1 MQLQQQ
7 QQKTKNKEHTQDEID
22 LEIQE
27 HINKVEQEN
36 FDIVVH
42 QREKLKE
49 AHKKQK
55 QTTQDLLKQGEQLGN
70 ISKTAGR
77 IYKKSKEGEKT
88 TEDIKREG
96 RFFKFPKIF
105 TKIKEIFKP
114 KDKVLENI
122 NKKKEK
128 KSEYKPSELD
138 SKTGA
143 TTDDNLK
150 LLLGDLRQMRKEAE
164 FQNKEINKQKVDI
177 NHISKVSKESEHIMS
192 KTTQE
197 LRKI

>member
-1 MQLQQQ
+1 
-7 QQKTKNKEHTQDEID
+7 
-22 LEIQE
+22 
-27 HINKVEQEN
+27 
-36 FDIVVH
+36 
-42 QREKLKE
+42 
-49 AHKKQK
+49 
-55 QTTQDLLKQGEQLGN
+55 
-70 ISKTAGR
+70 
-77 IYKKSKEGEKT
+77 

-105 TKIKEIFKP
+105 TKIKDIFKP

-177 NHISKVSKESEHIMS
+177 NHISKVSKESEHIMG

>member
-1 MQLQQQ
+1 MQEQDFL
-7 QQKTKNKEHTQDEID
+7 KKEKKEDDAID

-36 FDIVVH
+36 YDIVVH
-42 QREKLKE
+42 QREKLKD

-55 QTTQDLLKQGEQLGN
+55 QTTQELLKQGEQLQN

-77 IYKKSKEGEKT
+77 VYKKSKEGQKT
-88 TEDIKREG
+88 TEEIKREG
-96 RFFKFPKIF
+96 KFFKWPKF
-105 TKIKEIFKP
+105 FSKIKHIFKP
-114 KDKVLENI
+114 KDKVIEEI
-122 NKKKEK
+122 DKKKEK
-128 KSEYKPSELD
+128 KTVYEPSELD

-143 TTDDNLK
+143 TTDENLK
-150 LLLGDLRQMRKEAE
+150 LFLNDLRTMRKEADV
-164 FQNKEINKQKVDI
+164 QNQEIKKQKVDI
-177 NHISKVSKESEHIMS
+177 DHISKINKESEHIMN